1 MTKENLLAMIT
12 SDLGPNFNPD
22 DTQIVEDIL
31 TDIISDALIIANRKH
46 KANTQEG
53 LEAQL
58 DILSSSIK
66 RAVKSIYL
74 QRGAED
80 VTKQDSNGYTMF
92 YDPVLETLR
101 HDIIRGGKRLL
112 I

>member
-1 MTKENLLAMIT
+1 MTKENLLASIV
-12 SDLGPNFNPD
+12 SDLGPNYNPD
-22 DTQIVEDIL
+22 DTQIVNDIL
-31 TDIISDALIIANRKH
+31 TDIINDALIVSNRTY
-46 KANTQEG
+46 KATSQEG

-80 VTKQDSNGYTMF
+80 VTKQDSNGMTMF
-92 YDPVLETLR
+92 YDEALSTLR
-101 HDIIRGGKRLL
+101 RDIIRGGKRLL
-112 I
+112 V